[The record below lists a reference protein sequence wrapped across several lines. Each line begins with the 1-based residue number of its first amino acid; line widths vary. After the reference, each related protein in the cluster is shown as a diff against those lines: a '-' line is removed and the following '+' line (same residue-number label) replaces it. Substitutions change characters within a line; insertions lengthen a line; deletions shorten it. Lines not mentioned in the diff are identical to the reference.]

1 MAYLVPT
8 LATLRAEL
16 NSAFP
21 GRSKSYDGWI
31 GDAAHAKT
39 KSDHNPDAKGRVR
52 AVDLTAEGA
61 RGAALAEVAIAALKA
76 RGQKGYVIHQGRIAN
91 PSVQGGAW
99 RRYSGSNPHT
109 HHVHVSAHTQLTST
123 ARWGVVPL
131 SPPRVSG
138 ILDRNTITLL
148 QTLVGAR
155 VDGVMGKETIGKLQ
169 TLVGVEAD
177 GLMGPV
183 TARAV
188 EKYLGA
194 PVEQIPGWYPGLIR
208 ALQRR
213 LADLVNTGEL

>member
-1 MAYLVPT
+1 M
-8 LATLRAEL
+8 
-16 NSAFP
+16 
-21 GRSKSYDGWI
+21 
-31 GDAAHAKT
+31 
-39 KSDHNPDAKGRVR
+39 
-52 AVDLTAEGA
+52 
-61 RGAALAEVAIAALKA
+61 
-76 RGQKGYVIHQGRIAN
+76 
-91 PSVQGGAW
+91 
-99 RRYSGSNPHT
+99 
-109 HHVHVSAHTQLTST
+109 
-123 ARWGVVPL
+123 
-131 SPPRVSG
+131 SG

-169 TLVGVEAD
+169 KLVGVEAD

-188 EKYLGA
+188 EEYLAA

>member
-8 LATLRAEL
+8 LATLRAEF
-16 NSAFP
+16 NRAFP
-21 GRSKSYDGWI
+21 GRSKSHDGWV

-39 KSDHNPDAKGRVR
+39 KSDHNPDGKGRVR

-76 RGQKGYVIHQGRIAN
+76 RGQKGYVIHNGRIAN

-99 RRYSGSNPHT
+99 RPYSGSNPHT
-109 HHVHVSAHTQLTST
+109 RHVHVSAHTQLTST

-148 QTLVGAR
+148 QTLVGAS

-169 TLVGVEAD
+169 KLVGVEAD
-177 GLMGPV
+177 GLMGPA

-188 EKYLGA
+188 EKYLAA

>member
-8 LATLRAEL
+8 LATLRAEF
-16 NSAFP
+16 NQAFP
-21 GRSKSYDGWI
+21 GRSKSHDGWI
-31 GDAAHAKT
+31 GDAAHAQT
-39 KSDHNPDAKGRVR
+39 KSDHNPDGKGRVR
-52 AVDLTAEGA
+52 AVDLTGEGA

-76 RGQKGYVIHQGRIAN
+76 RGQKGYVIHNGRIAN
-91 PSVQGGAW
+91 PDVQAGAW
-99 RRYSGSNPHT
+99 RSYSGSNPHA
-109 HHVHVSAHTQLTST
+109 HHVHVSAHTHLTSS
-123 ARWGVVPL
+123 ARWGVVRL

-148 QTLVGAR
+148 QALVGAR

-177 GLMGPV
+177 GLMGPI
-183 TARAV
+183 TARAL
-188 EKYLGA
+188 EEYLGA
-194 PVEQIPGWYPGLIR
+194 PVEMIPGWYPGLIR

>member
-8 LATLRAEL
+8 LATLRAEF

-61 RGAALAEVAIAALKA
+61 RGASLAEVAIAALKA
-76 RGQKGYVIHQGRIAN
+76 RGQKGYVIHNGRIAN
-91 PSVQGGAW
+91 PDVQGGAW
-99 RRYSGSNPHT
+99 RRYTGSNPHT
-109 HHVHVSAHTQLTST
+109 HHVHVSAHTQLASS
-123 ARWGVVPL
+123 ARWGVVRL
-131 SPPRVSG
+131 TPPRVSG
-138 ILDRNTITLL
+138 ILDRNTIALL

-169 TLVGVEAD
+169 KLVGVEAD

-188 EKYLGA
+188 EEYLAA

>member
-8 LATLRAEL
+8 LATLRAEF

-39 KSDHNPDAKGRVR
+39 KSDHNPDEKGRVR

-76 RGQKGYVIHQGRIAN
+76 RGQKGYVIHNGRIAN
-91 PSVQGGAW
+91 PSVQGGSW
-99 RRYSGSNPHT
+99 RPYKGSDPHT
-109 HHVHVSAHTQLTST
+109 RHVHVSVHTQLTSS
-123 ARWGVVPL
+123 ARWGVVRL

-138 ILDRNTITLL
+138 ILDRNTIALL

-169 TLVGVEAD
+169 KLVGVEAD

-183 TARAV
+183 TARAL
-188 EKYLGA
+188 EKYLAA
-194 PVEQIPGWYPGLIR
+194 PVEDIPGWYPGLIR

-213 LADLVNTGEL
+213 LADLVNTGVL